1 MNVEKF
7 LKSKKWRLMGKW
19 KEPLILGD
27 AVTSSVV
34 RPPAVIFDCLPSAYI
49 MIGYKQFVPEADF
62 QKDVSAVKKLL
73 VSDPPNVVLKM
84 KKQILNSVSRLNNFS
99 VKELNAKNLNEL
111 FSLIRNQGRQWYEIM
126 LVDEILQNF
135 YPKSL
140 PKSFL
145 LGGEKYT
152 SQSLLA
158 KTALPKKIF
167 PMIQERLDLLKIAI
181 KAQKNDITKDFESH
195 AKKYSWMASMVWQ
208 NEPFSIDYYQNLVE
222 EKKKGNP
229 KKELD
234 VLQSERQK
242 QHKLAE
248 KLLAELKKS
257 QPQAW
262 LYIDIIR
269 ELADLKEENWDAVS
283 IVGYRLRPLFRK
295 VAASFYLSFDQFMMQ
310 TIEEADKTINSGELA
325 VSVNELNQRLKHYGV
340 IHSNQGDF
348 ILSGDDSIA
357 ALNLIEP
364 IAPKTD
370 VVEGTVIWQGKVQGK
385 ARVLFSIDDVPKMKQ
400 GEIMICP
407 MSDPD
412 YMPAIHKAT
421 AIVTDQGGVLCHAAI
436 VARELQIPCV
446 VGTGYATKIFKD
458 GDLVEVDANQ
468 GIVRKIKK

>member
-1 MNVEKF
+1 
-7 LKSKKWRLMGKW
+7 
-19 KEPLILGD
+19 
-27 AVTSSVV
+27 
-34 RPPAVIFDCLPSAYI
+34 
-49 MIGYKQFVPEADF
+49 
-62 QKDVSAVKKLL
+62 
-73 VSDPPNVVLKM
+73 
-84 KKQILNSVSRLNNFS
+84 
-99 VKELNAKNLNEL
+99 
-111 FSLIRNQGRQWYEIM
+111 
-126 LVDEILQNF
+126 
-135 YPKSL
+135 
-140 PKSFL
+140 
-145 LGGEKYT
+145 
-152 SQSLLA
+152 
-158 KTALPKKIF
+158 
-167 PMIQERLDLLKIAI
+167 
-181 KAQKNDITKDFESH
+181 
-195 AKKYSWMASMVWQ
+195 
-208 NEPFSIDYYQNLVE
+208 
-222 EKKKGNP
+222 
-229 KKELD
+229 
-234 VLQSERQK
+234 
-242 QHKLAE
+242 
-248 KLLAELKKS
+248 
-257 QPQAW
+257 
-262 LYIDIIR
+262 
-269 ELADLKEENWDAVS
+269 
-283 IVGYRLRPLFRK
+283 
-295 VAASFYLSFDQFMMQ
+295 MMQ